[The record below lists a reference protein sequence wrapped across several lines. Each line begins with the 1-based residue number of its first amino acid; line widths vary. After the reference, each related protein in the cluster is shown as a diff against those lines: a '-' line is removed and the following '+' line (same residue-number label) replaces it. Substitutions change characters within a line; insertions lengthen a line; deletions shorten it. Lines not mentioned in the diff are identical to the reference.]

1 MIDFPLNLLYLD
13 GSAYFAGPHDRSIAQ
28 EYNQSYGEGILEV
41 IIDSVSYIEYFK
53 PLEFRY
59 DEQNGIV
66 GLSPIIHECEES
78 LLLFSGKQ

>member
-1 MIDFPLNLLYLD
+1 MVQILTLLILAMTM
-13 GSAYFAGPHDRSIAQ
+13 SEIEVRFFAYFAGPHDRSIAE
-28 EYNQSYGEGILEV
+28 EYNQSYGEGLLEV

-66 GLSPIIHECEES
+66 GLSPIIHEC
-78 LLLFSGKQ
+78 